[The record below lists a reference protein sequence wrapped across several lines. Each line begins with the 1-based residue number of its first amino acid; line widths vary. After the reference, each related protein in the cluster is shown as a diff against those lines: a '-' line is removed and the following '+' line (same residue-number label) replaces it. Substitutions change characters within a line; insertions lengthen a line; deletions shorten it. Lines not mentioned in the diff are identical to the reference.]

1 MMWGTGMGFGL
12 GFGWIAMV
20 LFWVFLVAGTIWLVR
35 SLAHSGPEAPASEQ
49 GRAARILAERFARGE
64 IDAEE
69 YRARGRALEER

>member
-12 GFGWIAMV
+12 GWLAMV

-35 SLAHSGPEAPASEQ
+35 SLTHSAPEPPAPEQ

>member
-12 GFGWIAMV
+12 GWLAM
-20 LFWVFLVAGTIWLVR
+20 LFFWVFVVAGTIWLVR
-35 SLAHSGPEAPASEQ
+35 SFARPAAEQ

-69 YRARGRALEER
+69 FTARARAIEER